1 MIGGPGEGNLL
12 TRTLRDERNRRERG
26 RRQGDEKVY
35 LARDVGLEGIIVL
48 GRMAAEHGRVPM
60 QAIAVSEEGVGS
72 VGEARAGVAV
82 GQRENGRD
90 IEGISVFEGALSVEE
105 RQIIAEAVCGGAIES
120 DDGARRGRVG

>member
-72 VGEARAGVAV
+72 VGEARAGVDV
-82 GQRENGRD
+82 DGSGQGKIAADNHSGSAGAKREIELGSRVEVKMVANG
-90 IEGISVFEGALSVEE
+90 
-105 RQIIAEAVCGGAIES
+105 
-120 DDGARRGRVG
+120 